1 MKKVLFLL
9 LFTGCIQAQNTF
21 DTTITLGEFLGYVK
35 RFHPIVKQANL
46 IVNESDAKLM
56 KARGAFDPQLEVDY
70 AKKEFKEKEYFN
82 NLNTTFKIPVWYG
95 VDIKTNFENNS
106 GLNLNPENEL
116 PNNGLYAAGLSLSL
130 GQGMFFNKRMA
141 VLKQAKNYEKQAQ
154 AIQKLTVNK
163 IIYNAAVTYFSWVKH
178 YNEKEV
184 YKDFVKNAETRF
196 QSIVKTFELG
206 DRPAIDTLEA
216 KIVLDNRKLNYEKAK
231 IKFLKSTW
239 EVSNFLWVKNNI
251 PVEIKTTIQPDVKTL
266 DNIDSYLE
274 ISRLESERYDLK
286 THPELQSLDYIVKNL
301 SIEKRLKKNNLLPKI
316 ALDYNFLYENA
327 DDLNNLNNN
336 NYKAG
341 VTLKLPVFLRKE
353 RADFKLAQLKLQEKN
368 YEQLTTELKL
378 KNQLRSVLQELE
390 SFQLQYEMTTDIV
403 KAYKKLVS
411 AEERKFFLGES
422 SLFLVNSRESKL
434 IELQLKANQ
443 TQNDLFNTKAKLF
456 NTLVR

>member
-21 DTTITLGEFLGYVK
+21 DTAITLGEFLGYVK

-196 QSIVKTFELG
+196 QSIVKTFKLG

-286 THPELQSLDYIVKNL
+286 SHPELQSLDYIIKNL